1 MALTVKLLLL
11 GETLNGAPDM
21 AVGMTSLLARDEA
34 KLLLSWLAIGEAAVA
49 I

>member
-21 AVGMTSLLARDEA
+21 AVGMAGLLAKDEE
-34 KLLLSWLAIGEAAVA
+34 KLLLSWLAIGGVVA